1 MRRRLSPQTYVVLLS
16 LAAAVFLV
24 FARPSP
30 SGLFRLEVGDRQVRA
45 APGTPTAELADNHDL
60 TALRVFNRTLVRVRG
75 SYVDPSRIHPKEMLY
90 AALNSVQ
97 FNIPEVLV
105 EAYPDRD
112 LVVVRVQAKT
122 HKFST
127 ADVDSPWRL
136 SSKLK
141 KIFRFIEANISSD
154 TDLADVEYA
163 AVNGMLSTLDP
174 HSVLLNPELA
184 REMDMH
190 TSGKFGGLG
199 IVIGMRDRELTVI
212 RPIRNT
218 PAYRAG
224 LKSGDHIVRINKEV
238 TENLT
243 VQEAADRMR
252 GDPGTNVV
260 LWVRR
265 DEKKKLRKF
274 ELTRAIIRVPSV
286 RSRLLSNNVGYIRIL
301 QFASRTA
308 SEVRAAM
315 DQLEKQGAT
324 GWVLD
329 LRWNPGGLLEQAI
342 QVADLFL
349 EQGTIVTT
357 VGGQEREARRADR
370 KSSDTDL
377 PVVVLVNGSSASASE
392 IVAGA
397 LKNLDRAVIV
407 GNTTFGKGSVQILY
421 DNDDGSKLK
430 LTIAEYLTPG
440 DRSIQSLGIVPH
452 IALQRMFVPDENVD
466 SGDQIRLL
474 PPSHTYREEDLK
486 AHLSSQYAV
495 KGVESDMTLSYL
507 YEPPKED
514 TKAEAEATD
523 EEGEDPFAVEEP
535 FSDEIVID
543 YPIRLAREIVASAG
557 REHAQKTMRKAAA
570 IIGKR
575 EQAQAKKLETALG
588 TLGVDWSPPPDANAK
603 PTTLTASFSIPEAK
617 PELGAG
623 DAIELVG
630 KVTNTGQTPAYQ
642 VHARVDSDHHVFG
655 DTELVF
661 GKIAPGETRTWTV
674 HIDIPDDARDRVA
687 MLKFDVSSALGAKVK
702 AAPITARIVARDRPV
717 FAYSHQLIDR
727 GNGDG
732 LVQLGETYNLRVTI
746 KNTGEGVAEETTALF
761 RNSSGAGVI
770 VKKGRFELGA
780 MKPGESQT
788 VEFEFVVTP
797 AVREKELV
805 MEMTVYDSVLRESV
819 VDKIAYPILPP
830 SPGPKAASGRV
841 QVQADRTPIY
851 RGASDD
857 AGTVAWAEKGAVFQ
871 VTGRAEEWVRIQL
884 SEGRPGFV
892 AKSAVEKT
900 NRRPQGTALSPHWQ
914 VTPPTLT
921 LKTSGLQTSADDYA
935 LSGRVTDDTHVEDV
949 FVFVSNRDAKIDNK
963 KVFYKSNRQGDG
975 SLEFSSEIP
984 LWPGTNMITVIARE
998 NDDVKAAHT
1007 LFVYRSGKTATAEA
1021 TTEAK

>member
-1 MRRRLSPQTYVVLLS
+1 MRRKLSPQTYVVLAS
-16 LAAAVFLV
+16 LAAAVVLV
-24 FARPSP
+24 IVNPSP
-30 SGLFRLEVGDRQVRA
+30 SGLFRLEVGDQQVRA
-45 APGTPTAELADNHDL
+45 APGTPTSEIKRSHDL

-105 EAYPDRD
+105 EADPQHDTV
-112 LVVVRVQAKT
+112 LIRVQDKT

-141 KIFRFIEANISSD
+141 TIFRFIEANTNSD

-174 HSVLLNPELA
+174 HSILLNPELA

-212 RPIRNT
+212 RPIRGT
-218 PAYRAG
+218 PAHRAG
-224 LKSGDHIVRINKEV
+224 LEPDDRIIRINKEV

-252 GDPGTNVV
+252 GDPGTKVV

-265 DEKKKLRKF
+265 KEEKKLRKF
-274 ELTRAIIRVPSV
+274 ELTRAVIRVPSV
-286 RSRLLSNNVGYIRIL
+286 RSRMLKNHVGYIRIL

-308 SEVRAAM
+308 SEVRTAM
-315 DQLEKQGAT
+315 DALQGQGAT

-357 VGGQEREARRADR
+357 VGGHEREARRAER
-370 KSSDTDL
+370 KSSDTDF

-392 IVAGA
+392 IVSGA
-397 LKNLDRAVIV
+397 LKNLGRAVIV

-440 DRSIQSLGIVPH
+440 DRSIQSLGIVPN
-452 IALQRMFVPDENVD
+452 IALQRMFVPKENTD

-474 PPSHTYREEDLK
+474 APSHTYREEDLK
-486 AHLSSQYAV
+486 AHLSSEYAI
-495 KGVESDMTLSYL
+495 KGAHSDMTLSYL
-507 YEPPKED
+507 YEPPKKEAKEGDD
-514 TKAEAEATD
+514 T
-523 EEGEDPFAVEEP
+523 EEEDPFAVDEP

-543 YPIRLAREIVASAG
+543 YPIRLADEIVSSAG
-557 REHAQKTMRKAAA
+557 KKSAAKTLRGAKN
-570 IIGKR
+570 IISRR
-575 EQAQAKKLETALG
+575 EQAQMKKLAAALG
-588 TLGVDWSPPPDANAK
+588 TLGVDWSAPPNAK
-603 PTTLTASFSIPEAK
+603 AAPASLTASFSIPEAH
-617 PELGAG
+617 PTVRAGAS
-623 DAIELVG
+623 IELVG
-630 KVTNTGQTPAYQ
+630 KVTNTGKTPAYQ
-642 VHARVDSDHHVFG
+642 VHARVDSDHQVFG

-661 GKIAPGETRTWTV
+661 GKIDPGQTRTWTV
-674 HIDIPDDARDRVA
+674 HIDIPEDARDRVA
-687 MLKFDVSSALGAKVK
+687 MLDFDVTSALGAKVE
-702 AAPITARIVARDRPV
+702 ATPLAVRVVAQDRPV

-732 LVQLGETYNLRVTI
+732 LVQRGETYGVRVTI
-746 KNTGEGVAEETTALF
+746 KNTGTGVAESTTALF
-761 RNSSGAGVI
+761 RNTSGDGVI
-770 VKKGRFELGA
+770 VKKGRFELGTLA
-780 MKPGESQT
+780 PGQEKT
-788 VEFEFVVTP
+788 VEFEVAVTP
-797 AVREKELV
+797 DLHEDELV

-819 VDKIAYPILPP
+819 VDKLSFPVLPEAA
-830 SPGPKAASGRV
+830 GPKAATGRV
-841 QVQADRTPIY
+841 QVTADKTPIY
-851 RGASDD
+851 RGIADD
-857 AGTVAWAEKGAVFQ
+857 SGAVAWAAKGAVFE
-871 VTGRAEEWVRIQL
+871 VTGRVDGWVRIRL

-892 AKSAVEKT
+892 KADAVT
-900 NRRPQGTALSPHWQ
+900 TTRHRAHASLSPNWQ
-914 VTPPTLT
+914 VTPPTVT
-921 LKTSGLQTSADDYA
+921 LQAAGLRTTAKSYHLA
-935 LSGRVTDDTHVEDV
+935 GKVTDDTHVEDV
-949 FVFVSNRDAKIDNK
+949 FVFVSNGDAKIDNK
-963 KVFYKSNRQGDG
+963 KVFYKSNREGDG
-975 SLEFSSEIP
+975 SLDFSSAIP

-998 NDDVKAAHT
+998 NEDVKAAHT
-1007 LFVYRSGKTATAEA
+1007 LFVYRSDKAATAHA
-1021 TTEAK
+1021 AK